1 MMDVVFAATLIIG
14 FSLLFYFVNW
24 CDKQINK

>member
-14 FSLLFYFVNW
+14 FSLLICFVNW
-24 CDKQINK
+24 CDKQISK